1 MLSALLS
8 LSVLAAPAM
17 SHASAAI
24 PPSGIVFLEDDYRGA
39 LAKARAEK
47 KPLFLDSWAT
57 WCHSCLSMRSFVFP
71 DAGLRPAKDAVVWLS
86 VETEAEK
93 NREVVE
99 KFPADGLPT
108 FLLIDPFTEQVIGRW
123 LGTSSVNEMREFV
136 LSTTAAWQAS
146 RKGGKVSE
154 AALAVQQG
162 HAAQLR
168 GDRPGAAA
176 AYRRAVA
183 LSSRKDPMRPERVAL
198 FVAALRHVG

>member
-8 LSVLAAPAM
+8 LTILSAAPA
-17 SHASAAI
+17 SAVHHSTGVV

-39 LAKARAEK
+39 LAKARSEK

-99 KFPADGLPT
+99 KFPVDSWPT
-108 FLLIDPFTEQVIGRW
+108 FVIIDPDTEQVI
-123 LGTSSVNEMREFV
+123 
-136 LSTTAAWQAS
+136 
-146 RKGGKVSE
+146 
-154 AALAVQQG
+154 
-162 HAAQLR
+162 
-168 GDRPGAAA
+168 
-176 AYRRAVA
+176 
-183 LSSRKDPMRPERVAL
+183 
-198 FVAALRHVG
+198 

>member
-57 WCHSCLSMRSFVFP
+57 WCHSCLSMRAFVFP
-71 DAGLRPAKDAVVWLS
+71 DAGLRPARDAVVWLA
-86 VETEAEK
+86 VETEMEK

-99 KFPADGLPT
+99 KFPTDNWPS
-108 FLLIDPFTEQVIGRW
+108 FRIIDPNTEQVIGLW
-123 LGTSSVNEMREFV
+123 I
-136 LSTTAAWQAS
+136 
-146 RKGGKVSE
+146 
-154 AALAVQQG
+154 
-162 HAAQLR
+162 
-168 GDRPGAAA
+168 
-176 AYRRAVA
+176 
-183 LSSRKDPMRPERVAL
+183 
-198 FVAALRHVG
+198 

>member
-8 LSVLAAPAM
+8 LSILAAPAAAAP
-17 SHASAAI
+17 HASSAI

-86 VETEAEK
+86 VETESEK

-108 FLLIDPFTEQVIGRW
+108 FLLIDPDTQQVIGRW
-123 LGTSSVNEMREFV
+123 LGSSSVNEMRRFV
-136 LSTTAAWQAS
+136 LDTTAAWQNA
-146 RKGGKVSE
+146 RKGGKVSD
-154 AALAVQQG
+154 
-162 HAAQLR
+162 AAQAEMR
-168 GDRPGAAA
+168 G
-176 AYRRAVA
+176 
-183 LSSRKDPMRPERVAL
+183 
-198 FVAALRHVG
+198 H